1 MALPTLLLRIEGLAL
16 AASSLALYPRIHETW
31 WLFVLII
38 VPDLGLIALGTDY
51 RTGAVIYDVLHT
63 TTVPIVL
70 GVAGILI
77 GNHVMTG
84 LALIWTTHIGVDHV
98 LGYGLRDPA
107 RPGWTHLGRT
117 RVGAGNG

>member
-1 MALPTLLLRIEGLAL
+1 MALPTLLLRIEGLAV
-16 AASSLALYPRIHETW
+16 AVGSLALYPHIHETR

-38 VPDLGLIALGTDY
+38 VPDLGLIALGANY

-70 GVAGILI
+70 GVAGVLV

-84 LALIWTTHIGVDHV
+84 LALVWMTHIGVDHV

-107 RPGWTHLGRT
+107 RPGWTHLGWT
-117 RVGAGNG
+117 RGRGGKG